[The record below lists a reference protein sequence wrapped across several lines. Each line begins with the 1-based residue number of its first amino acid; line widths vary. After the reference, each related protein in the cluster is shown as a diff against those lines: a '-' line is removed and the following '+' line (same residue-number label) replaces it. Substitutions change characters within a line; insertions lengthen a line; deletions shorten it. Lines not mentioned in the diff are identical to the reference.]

1 MTRAWFLP
9 VFTLLV
15 GGLGA
20 CTPPDD
26 WEIIDTEPP
35 GDETEVVTG
44 EAVAGAF
51 VDIQCHGKHERHAIS
66 SFTDEGAR
74 FTRSGDNETF
84 EHLDTS
90 CNRVEV
96 DTNVHYKTGTHTFE
110 GDVKIG
116 DVNGQSV
123 VQIFNAPRSGP
134 IMMIKAFAAGGGTL
148 KKFGGSVTL
157 ITGVTDDFVHVKI
170 VHNLEANTLTIFING
185 KNAWSGGGGAGG
197 GFNLKYG
204 NYGTGAPTKVQ
215 WRNVSW

>member
-1 MTRAWFLP
+1 MTTRALP
-9 VFTLLV
+9 VLTSIV
-15 GGLGA
+15 WAIGA
-20 CTPPDD
+20 CSPPDD

-35 GDETEVVTG
+35 GETEVVTG

-51 VDIQCHGKHERHAIS
+51 VDIQCGGKHKRHAIS
-66 SFTDEGAR
+66 SFTDMGAR
-74 FTRSGDNETF
+74 FTKSGDNETF

-90 CNRVEV
+90 CNRVEI

-110 GDVKIG
+110 GEVKIG
-116 DVNGQSV
+116 DVSGQSV

-134 IMMIKAFAAGGGTL
+134 IMMIKAFNADGGTL
-148 KKFGGSVTL
+148 RKFGGSVTL
-157 ITGVTDDFVHVKI
+157 ATGITDEFVKVKI
-170 VHNLEANTLTIFING
+170 VHNLSADTMTIFING